1 MKNNN
6 ENGMTENVGNED
18 TKGDMPNEVRRNL
31 VKKISLAGIVV
42 PAAIILTDA
51 STNVA
56 FAS

>member
-6 ENGMTENVGNED
+6 ENGMTENVGND
-18 TKGDMPNEVRRNL
+18 DVQGDMPNVVRRNL

>member
-6 ENGMTENVGNED
+6 ENGMTENQGND
-18 TKGDMPNEVRRNL
+18 DVQGDMPNEVRRNL
-31 VKKISLAGIVV
+31 VKKISLAGLVV

>member
-6 ENGMTENVGNED
+6 ENGMTENVGND
-18 TKGDMPNEVRRNL
+18 DVQVDMPNVVRRNL
-31 VKKISLAGIVV
+31 VKKISLAGMVV

>member
-6 ENGMTENVGNED
+6 ENGMTENLGND
-18 TKGDMPNEVRRNL
+18 DVQGDMPNEVRRNL
-31 VKKISLAGIVV
+31 VKKISLAGLVV

>member
-6 ENGMTENVGNED
+6 ENGMTENVGND
-18 TKGDMPNEVRRNL
+18 DVQGDMPNEVRRNL
-31 VKKISLAGIVV
+31 VKKISLAGLVV